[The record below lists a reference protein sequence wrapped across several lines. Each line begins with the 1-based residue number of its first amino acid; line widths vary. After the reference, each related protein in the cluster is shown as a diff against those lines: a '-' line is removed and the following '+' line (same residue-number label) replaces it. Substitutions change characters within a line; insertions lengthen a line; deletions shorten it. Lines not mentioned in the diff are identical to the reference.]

1 MKFAKLLKNILP
13 MLGLRQSDQLAEL
26 LPPEAVDE
34 VMRRVI
40 IAAVPDA
47 DRPQLYAAALQ
58 YLAATDAD
66 PGPLCV
72 VVYALNA
79 DNTPGEMLRVIPVP
93 DLMGANT
100 VGALLDTLEQFA
112 RK

>member
-1 MKFAKLLKNILP
+1 MKFSKLIKNVLP
-13 MLGLRQSDQLAEL
+13 MVGLRATDQLAEL
-26 LPPEAVDE
+26 LPPEAADE
-34 VMRRVI
+34 VMRRVV

-47 DRPQLYAAALQ
+47 ERPRLYAAALQ

-93 DLMGANT
+93 DLMGTNT
-100 VGALLDTLEQFA
+100 VGSLLDALEQFA
-112 RK
+112 KK